1 MAGRSCDGG
10 GQVRNCHRITSQIV
24 IAAEAVNLDKGKY
37 CDPIAY
43 ATNVADV
50 LCKLNLKQR
59 GAMPFV
65 VDDDG
70 MSISRARAGA
80 REKEYTL
87 PSPRIPTQAR
97 GTHLALSPKSSLPN
111 QIPTC
116 TSTTLTSTAA
126 AKRRDGRRGLLVR
139 RVGRRRR
146 RGQGGRLGLRRLRQP
161 QLRLP
166 LPLQPL
172 QAAAPPRRPPHPARL
187 QVAPP
192 RRRLD
197 LQRKNCKK
205 CGLPKE
211 EAAMPAMG
219 GLLPAYA
226 DYMARVQQIEN
237 AGYKMNFGMP
247 GNSALQQQL
256 LAHANWQYGMA
267 GRYGM
272 QSSAW
277 QFGGNSTNQFQ
288 GGAPKDWRD
297 GDWLCSCG
305 FHNYSSRTQCKE
317 CNAPVPSG
325 MASTTMKTTGPDT
338 SSTLGNKR
346 LASEELANDWDN
358 KRLNPGNA
366 DYPLSMAGSD
376 RAGQTA
382 YSGYDNGHTTA
393 LPSGQ
398 ISAMPGVVGQG
409 AKWREGDWMCSNCNN
424 HNYASRSFC
433 NRCKS
438 QKESSVH
445 PGAL

>member
-1 MAGRSCDGG
+1 MAGAGSSSGGSGG
-10 GQVRNCHRITSQIV
+10 GGGGGREGDWDCGGCSNRNYAFRSLCNRCKQPRLLV
-24 IAAEAVNLDKGKY
+24 
-37 CDPIAY
+37 DPH
-43 ATNVADV
+43 TPRDSKW
-50 LCKLNLKQR
+50 L
-59 GAMPFV
+59 P
-65 VDDDG
+65 
-70 MSISRARAGA
+70 RAGDWICNGCSNNNYA
-80 REKEYTL
+80 
-87 PSPRIPTQAR
+87 S
-97 GTHLALSPKSSLPN
+97 
-111 QIPTC
+111 
-116 TSTTLTSTAA
+116 
-126 AKRRDGRRGLLVR
+126 
-139 RVGRRRR
+139 
-146 RGQGGRLGLRRLRQP
+146 
-161 QLRLP
+161 
-166 LPLQPL
+166 
-172 QAAAPPRRPPHPARL
+172 
-187 QVAPP
+187 
-192 RRRLD
+192 
-197 LQRKNCKK
+197 RKNCKK

-277 QFGGNSTNQFQ
+277 QFGGNTTNQFQ
-288 GGAPKDWRD
+288 VGPPKDWRE

-325 MASTTMKTTGPDT
+325 MASTTMKTTGTDT

-366 DYPLSMAGSD
+366 DYPLSIAGSD

-398 ISAMPGVVGQG
+398 ISAMPGVGQG
-409 AKWREGDWMCSNCNN
+409 AKWREGDWLCSNCNN